1 MAQDNKSITAIS
13 IKTGSSS
20 APQDVH
26 WVQTNIPCQTA
37 CPAGTDIPGYLEAI
51 YHEDFEKAYAINW
64 RDNVFPGVLG
74 RVCSRPCE
82 DACRHGRAGNGES
95 VAICFSKRAAGD
107 FSDNALSN
115 ISRNDPTGKKV
126 VVVGSGVAGLA
137 AARDLALAGHQVV
150 VLEKHKNPG
159 GMLVQGIPA
168 FRLPREV
175 VHQEISHIE
184 KLGVEIQCGVEVG
197 VDTTL
202 EKLAHENDAVILAA
216 GTMNPNIPDLP
227 GVGLPGV
234 QHGLDFLLSV
244 NENGAREFGQEVVVI
259 GGGYTAM
266 DCARTAVR
274 LGAKTRVVY
283 RRDQEDMVVLPGELE
298 EYLSEEGDIQFRLT
312 PVAVA
317 GEAAV
322 HGIKLV
328 KTQVHRSDK
337 ATKVELLN
345 DTEMHVETDYIVL
358 ATGQTQDVGMLNGQF
373 NGTLVNEKHLPNVRQ
388 SHRTEVSNVFVA
400 GDYAVG
406 ATTLIQAIGHAR
418 KTARVVDEFLI
429 QKKKPELQVRVGE
442 SFFSKGV
449 NGKTTGRNMA
459 QNVIPI
465 HPMPLLAK
473 QSRGLVDEVETG
485 YAKDV
490 ATHAASR
497 CYLCHY
503 KFEIDDK
510 KCVLC
515 DECIKV
521 KPVPDCIL
529 PVAEVTQ
536 DHEGR
541 VVGYTLVEKGKTSSL
556 YYNRLWIDQ
565 DKCIRCGQCES
576 VCPVDAI
583 SIQKVSFAIN
593 L

>member
-20 APQDVH
+20 APQDIH

-82 DACRHGRAGNGES
+82 DACRHGRVGNGES

-107 FSDNALSN
+107 FSANALSN
-115 ISRNDPTGKKV
+115 VSRKDPTGKKV
-126 VVVGSGVAGLA
+126 IVVGSGVAGLA
-137 AARDLALAGHQVV
+137 AARDLALADHQVV

-175 VHQEISHIE
+175 IHHEISQIQN
-184 KLGVEIQCGVEVG
+184 LGVEIQCGVEVG

-202 EKLAHENDAVILAA
+202 EKLARENDAVILAA

-244 NENGAREFGQEVVVI
+244 NENGGREFGREVVVI

-274 LGAKTRVVY
+274 LGAKTCVVY
-283 RRDQEDMVVLPGELE
+283 RRDQEDMVVLPGELD
-298 EYLSEEGDIQFRLT
+298 EYLSEGGDIQFRLT

-317 GEAAV
+317 GEAGAR
-322 HGIKLV
+322 GIKLA
-328 KTQVHRSDK
+328 KTQVHRSGK
-337 ATKVELLN
+337 AAKVELLN
-345 DTEMHVETDYIVL
+345 GTETHIETDYVVL
-358 ATGQTQDVGMLNGQF
+358 ATGQTQDVGMLTGQF

-400 GDYAVG
+400 GDYALG

-418 KTARVVDEFLI
+418 KTARVVDEFLT
-429 QKKKPELQVRVGE
+429 QKKQPDLQVRVGE
-442 SFFSKGV
+442 SFFSKGD

-473 QSRGLVDEVETG
+473 QSRGLLDEVETG
-485 YAKDV
+485 YTKDV

-536 DHEGR
+536 DQEGR

-565 DKCIRCGQCES
+565 DKCVRCGQCES

-583 SIQKVSFAIN
+583 SIQKVSFAID